1 MNYLAID
8 PGEVYCGVVEAVGF
22 KEYEMGVKA
31 HTWTPEH
38 LLDYLLNSAN
48 YVINYDVVII
58 EEFRLYPW
66 TAKSLIWSDM
76 PVCKLIGK
84 IEYICE
90 RNGIE
95 VVLQKASIKK
105 LPFVKKELKGK
116 KFKTQHEKDA
126 YMHLVYYLEG
136 EKNNKSKS
144 NVK

>member
-8 PGEVYCGVVEAVGF
+8 PGEKHCGMAEAIGF
-22 KEYEMGVKA
+22 KENEMMCGEY
-31 HTWTPEH
+31 TWTPKN
-38 LLDYLLNSAN
+38 LLDYLSDSGC
-48 YVINYDVVII
+48 VTNYDAIII

-90 RNGIE
+90 KNGIK
-95 VVLQKASIKK
+95 VVFQKASIKR

-116 KFKTQHEKDA
+116 KFKTQHERDA
-126 YMHLVYYLEG
+126 YMHLVYYL
-136 EKNNKSKS
+136 KSKEA
-144 NVK
+144 